1 MGAAHYTLHPAQ
13 GHAATFASRWVF
25 YPRIILIPP
34 ESARRSRAYLRNPFN
49 PFESAVMAAKSE
61 IQEQIN
67 RLPHQPG
74 VYRYFDDEGII
85 YVGKAVDLR
94 KRVSSYFTKQDHNK
108 KTQQLVKNI
117 KRIEFTI
124 VNSESDAFLLENN
137 LIKQHQPKYNI
148 LLKDGKTYP
157 YLLLTKERFPRL
169 IPTRNKQPGDG
180 QYFGPYAHQGA
191 LNVLLEL
198 IRALYPLRTC
208 NYNLSP
214 ENVAAGK
221 FKVCLEYHIGNCKG
235 PCEAKEDEAT
245 YNQYIQQIRQI
256 LGGDLRLPKQY
267 FRERMTAAAQDMQ
280 YELAHQFKQK
290 LDKLDEFQAKST
302 IVSATLTNIDV
313 FSIASN
319 EKAAFVNYFKVMN
332 GSIILTQ
339 NLELTKKLDE
349 TDGEI
354 LAPLIMQL
362 RQEYES
368 EAKEILTNVPVGDL
382 PLPGVAITQP
392 QIGDKRKLLELSIK
406 NVLYLRKEK
415 ESMNE
420 KSKDVNEVR
429 IMEQIK
435 KDLRLTELPKHI
447 ECFDNSN
454 FQGDNP
460 VSAMVCF
467 RNAKPS
473 KKDYRHYH
481 VKTVV
486 GPNDFDTMYEV
497 VTRRYRRLV
506 DEGASLPQLVI
517 VDGGKGQLSM
527 AVKAIKDLNLWGQ
540 MAIIGIAKRLEEI
553 YVPNDPLPLYIDKKS
568 ESLRLFQ
575 RIRDEVH
582 RFGITFH
589 RKTRDDATLKTEL
602 TDVKGLGPVTA
613 DKLLNKFKSV
623 KKIKELT
630 QLQLEA
636 EIGKAKAKVLLTYF
650 SQQEDAQEAPTTT

>member
-1 MGAAHYTLHPAQ
+1 
-13 GHAATFASRWVF
+13 
-25 YPRIILIPP
+25 
-34 ESARRSRAYLRNPFN
+34 
-49 PFESAVMAAKSE
+49 MAAKAHL
-61 IQEQIN
+61 QEQI
-67 RLPHQPG
+67 RQLPHRPG
-74 VYRYFDDEGII
+74 VYKYFDDEGII

-124 VNSESDAFLLENN
+124 VDNESDAFLLENN

-157 YLLLTKERFPRL
+157 YLCLTNERFPRL
-169 IPTRNKQPGDG
+169 IPTRKKINDG
-180 QYFGPYAHQGA
+180 SRYYGPYANLTA
-191 LNVLLEL
+191 MNVVLEL

-208 NYNLSP
+208 TYNLTP

-221 FKVCLEYHIGNCKG
+221 FKVCLEYHLGNCKG
-235 PCEAKEDEAT
+235 PCEALQEEET
-245 YNQYIQQIRQI
+245 YNQYIQQIRSI
-256 LGGDLRLPKQY
+256 LNGNLTIPKAY
-267 FRERMTAAAQDMQ
+267 FRERMMAAAQEQQ
-280 YELAHQFKQK
+280 YELAHTLKKK
-290 LDKLDEFQAKST
+290 LDRLDDFQAKST
-302 IVSATLTNIDV
+302 VVNASLSNIDV

-319 EKAAFVNYFKVMN
+319 EKSSFINYLKVMN
-332 GSIILTQ
+332 GSVILTQ
-339 NLELTKKLDE
+339 SLEVQKKLDE
-349 TDGEI
+349 MDEEI
-354 LAPLIMQL
+354 LPPLIMQM
-362 RQEYES
+362 REEFES
-368 EAKEILTNVPVGDL
+368 DSKEILTNVALPSL
-382 PLPGVAITQP
+382 PLPGVTVSTP

-415 ESMNE
+415 ESMNDR
-420 KSKDVNEVR
+420 SKDLNEVR
-429 IMEQIK
+429 IMETIK

-460 VSAMVCF
+460 VAAMVCF

-481 VKTVV
+481 IKTVI
-486 GPNDFDTMYEV
+486 GPNDFDSMYEV

-527 AVKAIKDLNLWGQ
+527 AVKALKDLNLWGQ
-540 MAIIGIAKRLEEI
+540 IPVIGIAKRLEEI

-575 RIRDEVH
+575 RMRDEVH

-589 RKTRDDATLKTEL
+589 RNRRDAATLKTEL
-602 TDVKGLGPVTA
+602 TEVKGLGPATA
-613 DKLLNKFKSV
+613 DKLLSKFKSV
-623 KKIKELT
+623 KKIRELSEAE
-630 QLQLEA
+630 LVA
-636 EIGKAKAKVLLTYF
+636 EIGKAKARVLLSYF
-650 SQQEDAQEAPTTT
+650 EQQEQAAE

>member
-1 MGAAHYTLHPAQ
+1 
-13 GHAATFASRWVF
+13 
-25 YPRIILIPP
+25 
-34 ESARRSRAYLRNPFN
+34 
-49 PFESAVMAAKSE
+49 
-61 IQEQIN
+61 
-67 RLPHQPG
+67 
-74 VYRYFDDEGII
+74 
-85 YVGKAVDLR
+85 
-94 KRVSSYFTKQDHNK
+94 
-108 KTQQLVKNI
+108 
-117 KRIEFTI
+117 
-124 VNSESDAFLLENN
+124 
-137 LIKQHQPKYNI
+137 
-148 LLKDGKTYP
+148 
-157 YLLLTKERFPRL
+157 
-169 IPTRNKQPGDG
+169 
-180 QYFGPYAHQGA
+180 
-191 LNVLLEL
+191 
-198 IRALYPLRTC
+198 
-208 NYNLSP
+208 
-214 ENVAAGK
+214 
-221 FKVCLEYHIGNCKG
+221 
-235 PCEAKEDEAT
+235 
-245 YNQYIQQIRQI
+245 
-256 LGGDLRLPKQY
+256 
-267 FRERMTAAAQDMQ
+267 
-280 YELAHQFKQK
+280 
-290 LDKLDEFQAKST
+290 
-302 IVSATLTNIDV
+302 
-313 FSIASN
+313 
-319 EKAAFVNYFKVMN
+319 
-332 GSIILTQ
+332 LTQ

-362 RQEYES
+362 RQEFES

-382 PLPGVAITQP
+382 PLPGVTITQP

-506 DEGASLPQLVI
+506 EEGASLPQLVI

-527 AVKAIKDLNLWGQ
+527 AVKALKDLNLWGQ

-553 YVPNDPLPLYIDKKS
+553 YVPNDSLPLYIDKKS

-575 RIRDEVH
+575 RMRDEVH

-613 DKLLNKFKSV
+613 DKLLSKFKSV

-630 QLQLEA
+630 QTQLEA
-636 EIGKAKAKVLLTYF
+636 EVGKAKAKILLTYF
-650 SQQEDAQEAPTTT
+650 SQQEDTSAMLTKS

>member
-1 MGAAHYTLHPAQ
+1 
-13 GHAATFASRWVF
+13 
-25 YPRIILIPP
+25 
-34 ESARRSRAYLRNPFN
+34 
-49 PFESAVMAAKSE
+49 MAANDYL
-61 IQEQIN
+61 QEQI
-67 RLPHQPG
+67 RQLPHRPG
-74 VYRYFDDEGII
+74 IYKYFDDEGII
-85 YVGKAVDLR
+85 YVGKAIDLR

-124 VNSESDAFLLENN
+124 VDSESDAFLLENN

-157 YLLLTKERFPRL
+157 YLLLTNERFPRL
-169 IPTRNKQPGDG
+169 IPTRNKRPGDG
-180 QYFGPYAHQGA
+180 RYYGPYANLTA
-191 LNVLLEL
+191 MNVLLEL

-208 NYNLSP
+208 TFNLSP

-221 FKVCLEYHIGNCKG
+221 FKVCLEYHLGNCKG

-245 YNQYIQQIRQI
+245 YNQYIAQIRQI
-256 LGGDLRLPKQY
+256 LNGDLRLPKQY
-267 FRERMTAAAQDMQ
+267 FRERMTQAAQDQQ

-290 LDKLDEFQAKST
+290 LDKLDDFQAKST
-302 IVSATLTNIDV
+302 IVNASLTNIDV

-319 EKAAFVNYFKVMN
+319 EKNAFINYLKVMN

-339 NLELTKKLDE
+339 SLEVQKKLDE
-349 TDGEI
+349 TDDEI
-354 LAPLIMQL
+354 LAPLVMQM
-362 RQEYES
+362 REEFES
-368 EAKEILTNVPVGDL
+368 QSKEILTNVALPDL
-382 PLPGVAITQP
+382 PLPGVSVTQP

-406 NVLYLRKEK
+406 NVMYLRKEK
-415 ESMNE
+415 ESMNDR
-420 KSKDVNEVR
+420 SKDLNEVR
-429 IMEQIK
+429 IMETIK

-460 VSAMVCF
+460 VAAMVCF

-481 VKTVV
+481 IKTVV
-486 GPNDFDTMYEV
+486 GPNDFDSMYEV

-527 AVKAIKDLNLWGQ
+527 AVKALKDLNLWGQ
-540 MAIIGIAKRLEEI
+540 IPVIGIAKRLEEI

-575 RIRDEVH
+575 RMRDEVH

-589 RKTRDDATLKTEL
+589 RSRRDAATLKTEL
-602 TDVKGLGPVTA
+602 TEVKGLGPATA
-613 DKLLNKFKSV
+613 DKLLSKFKSV
-623 KKIKELT
+623 KKIRELSEAELT
-630 QLQLEA
+630 A
-636 EIGKAKAKVLLTYF
+636 EVGKAKARILLNYF
-650 SQQEDAQEAPTTT
+650 QEQPAES